1 MAMTQVRNRAYRD
14 MYGLYYSQIPE
25 DIRKCRQNGH
35 KILLGYTSDLDVVI
49 EWNDETFA
57 DILSTYLKE
66 EPTLASG
73 EVMDSIQSFVRIV
86 CYYMIHGLGGEIDI
100 TDGSIC
106 EYLESRFKT
115 TYVLGGTCA
124 QGAAALNAIGFPVII
139 HITDKSRAVCSLL
152 DRPGVEMVVQGSPSP
167 ILQGASAEP
176 PIRHMVLQ
184 YSKDT
189 RITANGTT
197 YTVPASNRLIMD
209 FDKIHKFLPIDRDFL
224 QYGETASCGLRAYA
238 ISGFNAIVDTAIME
252 ERTTGLAAH
261 FRRLKDRNPDCRLY
275 LEDAHYLNFD
285 LKRIVF
291 AQFAGLIDIFGMNE
305 EELGDHTERLGFKMN
320 KDDLVSVL
328 AGLAVLVGEYSM
340 PGIVLHTK
348 DYSLYYGEE
357 QRGVDIVKGLTLG
370 NLLAGTRARVGGY
383 GSYDDCGETLRLPLS
398 PIGTAF
404 HEQLDRIG
412 DVGKSV
418 FLVPSRYM
426 EKPKYTIGLG
436 DSFMGGFLISLE
448 G

>member
-1 MAMTQVRNRAYRD
+1 MTQAKNAAYRD
-14 MYGLYYSQIPE
+14 TYGLYYGQMPD
-25 DIRKCRQNGH
+25 DIRRCRQNGH
-35 KILLGYTSDLDVVI
+35 KMLLGYTSDLDVVI

-73 EVMDSIQSFVRIV
+73 DVIDSIQSFARIV

-100 TDGSIC
+100 ADGSIC

-115 TYVLGGTCA
+115 AYVLGGTCA
-124 QGAAALNAIGFPVII
+124 QGAAALNAVGFPVLI
-139 HITDKSRAVCSLL
+139 HITDRSKAVCSLL
-152 DRPGVEMVVQGSPSP
+152 DRPGVEMVVAGRPSP
-167 ILQGASAEP
+167 IMEGASAEP
-176 PIRHMVLQ
+176 PVRHMILQ

-189 RITANGTT
+189 RIAVNGEI
-197 YTVPASNRLIMD
+197 YTIPVSNRLIMD
-209 FDKIHKFLPIDRDFL
+209 FDKIHKYLPIDRDFL
-224 QYGETASCGLRAYA
+224 RYGESASGELRAYG

-252 ERTTGLAAH
+252 ERTTELAAH
-261 FRRLKDRNPDCRLY
+261 FRRLKDRNPDCRIY

-291 AQFAGLIDIFGMNE
+291 AKFAGLVDIFSMNE
-305 EELGDHTERLGFKMN
+305 EELVDHSDRLGFATD
-320 KDDLVSVL
+320 KDDLTSVL
-328 AGLAVLVGEYSM
+328 EGLAVLAREYSM
-340 PGIVLHTK
+340 RGIVLHTK
-348 DYSLYYGEE
+348 DYSLYCGEE
-357 QRGVDIVKGLTLG
+357 QRGVDIEKGLTLG
-370 NLLAGTRARVGGY
+370 NLLAGTRARVGRY
-383 GSYDDCGETLRLPLS
+383 GSYADCGETLRLPLS
-398 PIGTAF
+398 PVGTAF
-404 HEQLDRIG
+404 HEQLARIG
-412 DVGKSV
+412 DIGKSV